1 MKWLPAMPTLPARP
15 ISSSPSAYGAFG
27 IVLDGQL
34 LSYHYLLPK
43 DLAKLI
49 GKSA

>member
-1 MKWLPAMPTLPARP
+1 VELQSAPEVQA
-15 ISSSPSAYGAFG
+15 SSPSAYGAFG

-43 DLAKLI
+43 DFAKWI